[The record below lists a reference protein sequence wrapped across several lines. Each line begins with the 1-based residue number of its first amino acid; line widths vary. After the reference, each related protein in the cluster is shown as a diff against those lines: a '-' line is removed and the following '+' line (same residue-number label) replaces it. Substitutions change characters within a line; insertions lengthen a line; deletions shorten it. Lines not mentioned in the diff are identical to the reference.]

1 MFEMY
6 DLVRLKKDGRLYF
19 IIDEDTGGGTEPVL
33 YTLELEDQYG
43 DNWLQFAE
51 EDEIEFVSKTGSH
64 IKD

>member
-19 IIDEDTGGGTEPVL
+19 IIDEDTDDGTKPPL
-33 YTLELEDQYG
+33 YTLELEDQHG
-43 DNWLQFAE
+43 DDAIKFAKA
-51 EDEIEFVSKTGSH
+51 DEIEFVSKTGSH

>member
-19 IIDEDTGGGTEPVL
+19 IIDEDTDGGTKPVL

-43 DNWLQFAE
+43 DDWLQFAE